1 MLRQIIML
9 LFTFRRYK
17 AIIISFG
24 GYWSLIPPVFGK
36 IFKIPVFTIVHG
48 TDCASIPSIK
58 YGMLRKKHLRKI
70 CKWTYQSSDMIFPV
84 SESLIYTDNHYDT
97 SPIKRERKKG
107 LKHFFPKLMTT
118 MQGIHNG
125 LN

>member
-1 MLRQIIML
+1 MLSHIIML
-9 LFTFRRYK
+9 LFTYRRYK
-17 AIIISFG
+17 SIIISFG
-24 GYWSLIPPVFGK
+24 GYWSLIPSVFGK

-84 SESLIYTDNHYDT
+84 SESLIYTENHYT
-97 SPIKRERKKG
+97 TVRIRENENKD
-107 LKHFFPKLMTT
+107 
-118 MQGIHNG
+118 
-125 LN
+125 